1 MVEYP
6 KGGGGKIID
15 RIAIIQKSFKV
26 VSNLWACIGIW

>member
-6 KGGGGKIID
+6 QGGGIID

-26 VSNLWACIGIW
+26 VSNLWACMGIW

>member
-6 KGGGGKIID
+6 KGGGVID

>member
-6 KGGGGKIID
+6 KGGGIID
-15 RIAIIQKSFKV
+15 RIAIIQKSFKE